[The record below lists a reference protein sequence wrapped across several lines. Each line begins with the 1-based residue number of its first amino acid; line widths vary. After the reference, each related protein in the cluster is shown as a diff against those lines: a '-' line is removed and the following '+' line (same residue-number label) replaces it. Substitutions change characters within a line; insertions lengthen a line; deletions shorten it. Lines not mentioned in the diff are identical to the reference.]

1 MAMNLTPSFLN
12 RSELGL
18 GDETIHNGQFPSL
31 NSGFDPSDLTTI
43 NSQQLLPSIPD
54 TLGFHH
60 QNGLMSQTAHQ
71 GASLGQL
78 GLSRK
83 VTQVRRTFVFPNRV
97 QVHSSI
103 NYEFHMQNQIAILQN
118 DLLSVSEVAR
128 STTRLLTSTT
138 TMERFLAPEKFAVH
152 PQTNFISNN
161 HNSNHAPFCNPFDLQ
176 NQTINRQTPYD
187 HQSDMRVNLD
197 PTPTSTTTTTTYPFP
212 IKGRNLNLDSNPS
225 PNQLGIGNL
234 QNTDLGDPSTRPPV
248 RVSRVVNNQD
258 CHEYDGRTHSL
269 HYKRHGPYQCPKCNK
284 VFIKPQSF
292 SGHVSSHYKH
302 ESSAERKR
310 RLNARN
316 RKKNKLRLI
325 SSGNGLTAVPVQS
338 IDNDSTRVYAWTTE
352 NGGEAKKE
360 VKVVADKRRGD
371 DGSVVVTES
380 FHGVMKI
387 KEEPETGEE
396 INDDEI
402 VNIKK
407 EPM

>member
-1 MAMNLTPSFLN
+1 MAMNLDPSFLN
-12 RSELGL
+12 RSELGF

-31 NSGFDPSDLTTI
+31 NSGFNPSVLTTI
-43 NSQQLLPSIPD
+43 NSHQLIPSIPD
-54 TLGFHH
+54 TIGFHL

-71 GASLGQL
+71 GAIGLGQL

-83 VTQVRRTFVFPNRV
+83 VSEVRRTLVFPNRV
-97 QVHSSI
+97 QVHSCI
-103 NYEFHMQNQIAILQN
+103 NYEFHMQNQIAILH
-118 DLLSVSEVAR
+118 SEVAR
-128 STTRLLTSTT
+128 STTRLLTSIT
-138 TMERFLAPEKFAVH
+138 TMERFLAPENVAVH

-161 HNSNHAPFCNPFDLQ
+161 LYTNHAPFCNPFDLQ
-176 NQTINRQTPYD
+176 NQTINRPTPYD

-197 PTPTSTTTTTTYPFP
+197 PQQMSTTTTYPSL
-212 IKGRNLNLDSNPS
+212 IKGRNLSLDSNPS
-225 PNQLGIGNL
+225 PNKLGMRNL
-234 QNTDLGDPSTRPPV
+234 QNTNLGEPSTRHPV

-258 CHEYDGRTHSL
+258 GHEYDGRTHSL
-269 HYKRHGPYQCPKCNK
+269 HYKKHGPYQCPKCNK

-316 RKKNKLRLI
+316 RKKNNLRLI

-338 IDNDSTRVYAWTTE
+338 INNDSTRVYAWKTE

-371 DGSVVVTES
+371 DGSVGVAES

-387 KEEPETGEE
+387 KEEPNTGEE
-396 INDDEI
+396 FNDDEI